1 MPTVSAIIPTFN
13 RAALLVEAVE
23 SALAQRRPPDEILV
37 IDDGSRD
44 DTAARMAAYG
54 ERVRY
59 VRQANAGPSAARNHG
74 FRLARG
80 EFLALLDSDD
90 LWTPDR
96 LERQLDVLQRH
107 PETDVVFGREV
118 LFGAGQPD
126 RDWNLH
132 DPEVR
137 RALLETNGPL
147 AGASALLIR
156 ENMVPTSTALFRR
169 TLLERAGFIDESLRQ
184 AEDWDLW
191 LRFAFAGARFA
202 HVPAPLC
209 RRRMHDSNLIHD
221 KGARMQATLAVL
233 ERHLP
238 QLGDWRA
245 AAELRCSELAYDLG
259 SLRFRERSFSEA
271 ARLLARVR
279 PGTRRPFVLA
289 LKLRVARLLSGG
301 AAVGAQ
307 REDQSP
313 PVS

>member
-1 MPTVSAIIPTFN
+1 MSTVSAVIPTYN
-13 RAALLVEAVE
+13 RSALLVEAVE

-37 IDDGSRD
+37 IDDGSQD
-44 DTAARMAAYG
+44 DTAARMATYG
-54 ERVRY
+54 DRVRY

-96 LERQLDVLQRH
+96 LERQLEVLQRH

-118 LFGAGQPD
+118 LFSAGQAD

-137 RALLETNGPL
+137 RALRETNGPL
-147 AGASALLIR
+147 AGALSLLVR
-156 ENMVPTSTALFRR
+156 ENVVPTSTALFRR
-169 TLLERAGFIDESLRQ
+169 TLLERAGLIDESLRQ

-191 LRFAFAGARFA
+191 LRFALAGARFA

-221 KGARMQATLAVL
+221 QEARMQATLAVL

-238 QLGDWRA
+238 NLGDLRP
-245 AAELRCSELAYDLG
+245 AAERRCSELAYDLG
-259 SLRFRERSFSEA
+259 SLRLRGRQYQTA
-271 ARLLARVR
+271 AVLFARVQPGTVPAAKLWCKRLLAGALAR
-279 PGTRRPFVLA
+279 PR
-289 LKLRVARLLSGG
+289 
-301 AAVGAQ
+301 
-307 REDQSP
+307 
-313 PVS
+313 

>member
-1 MPTVSAIIPTFN
+1 MPTVSVIIPTYN
-13 RAALLVEAVE
+13 RGALLVEAVE

-37 IDDGSRD
+37 VDDGSRD

-80 EFLALLDSDD
+80 EYLALLDSDD

-96 LERQLDVLQRH
+96 LERQLEVLQRH
-107 PETDVVFGREV
+107 PDTDVVFGREV

-137 RALLETNGPL
+137 RVLAQTAGPL
-147 AGASALLIR
+147 VPILPVLIR
-156 ENMVPTSTALFRR
+156 ENVVPTSTALFRR
-169 TLLERAGFIDESLRQ
+169 ALLDRTGGIDESLRQ

-191 LRFAFAGARFA
+191 LRFALAGARFA
-202 HVPAPLC
+202 HVPSPLC

-221 KGARMQATLAVL
+221 KEARMQATLAVL

-238 QLGDWRA
+238 QLRELRA
-245 AAELRCSELAYDLG
+245 VAEQRCSELAYDLG
-259 SLRFRERSFSEA
+259 SLRLRGRQFQA
-271 ARLLARVR
+271 AAALFARVQPGTVPTAKLWCKRLLA
-279 PGTRRPFVLA
+279 GVLA
-289 LKLRVARLLSGG
+289 RSA
-301 AAVGAQ
+301 
-307 REDQSP
+307 
-313 PVS
+313 

>member
-1 MPTVSAIIPTFN
+1 MPTVSVIIPTYN
-13 RAALLVEAVE
+13 RGALLVEAVE

-37 IDDGSRD
+37 VDDGSRD

-80 EFLALLDSDD
+80 EYLALLDSDD

-96 LERQLDVLQRH
+96 LERQLEVLQRH

-118 LFGAGQPD
+118 LFSDGQPD
-126 RDWNLH
+126 LDWNLH

-137 RALLETNGPL
+137 RVLAQTTGPL
-147 AGASALLIR
+147 SPVLPLLIR
-156 ENMVPTSTALFRR
+156 ENVVPTSTALFRR
-169 TLLERAGFIDESLRQ
+169 ALLDRAGGIDESLRQ

-191 LRFAFAGARFA
+191 LRFALAGARFA

-221 KGARMQATLAVL
+221 KEARMQATLAVL

-245 AAELRCSELAYDLG
+245 AAERRCSDLAYDLG
-259 SLRFRERSFSEA
+259 SLRLRGRQYQA
-271 ARLLARVR
+271 AGVLFARVR
-279 PGTRRPFVLA
+279 PGTVPVA
-289 LKLRVARLLSGG
+289 KLWGKRLL
-301 AAVGAQ
+301 AMLLARRV
-307 REDQSP
+307 E
-313 PVS
+313 VSVPSRR

>member
-1 MPTVSAIIPTFN
+1 MPAVSAIIPTYN
-13 RAALLVEAVE
+13 RASLLVEAVE
-23 SALAQRRPPDEILV
+23 SALTQRRPPDEILV

-74 FRLARG
+74 FRFARG
-80 EFLALLDSDD
+80 EYLALLDSDD

-96 LERQLDVLQRH
+96 LERQLEVLTRH
-107 PETDVVFGREV
+107 PETDVLFGREV
-118 LFGAGQPD
+118 LFGTGQPD

-137 RALLETNGPL
+137 RVLAQTTGPL
-147 AGASALLIR
+147 SPVLPLLIR
-156 ENMVPTSTALFRR
+156 ENVVPTSTALFRR
-169 TLLERAGFIDESLRQ
+169 ALLDRAGGIDESLRQ

-191 LRFAFAGARFA
+191 LRFALAGARFA

-221 KGARMQATLAVL
+221 KEARMQATLAVL

-245 AAELRCSELAYDLG
+245 AAERRCSDLAYDLG
-259 SLRFRERSFSEA
+259 SLRLRGRQYQA
-271 ARLLARVR
+271 AGVLFARVR
-279 PGTRRPFVLA
+279 PGTVPVA
-289 LKLRVARLLSGG
+289 KLWGKRLL
-301 AAVGAQ
+301 AMLLARRV
-307 REDQSP
+307 E
-313 PVS
+313 VSVPSRR

>member
-1 MPTVSAIIPTFN
+1 MPTVSVIIPTYN
-13 RAALLVEAVE
+13 RGALLVEAVE
-23 SALAQRRPPDEILV
+23 SALAQRRPPEEILV

-96 LERQLDVLQRH
+96 LERQLEVLQRH
-107 PETDVVFGREV
+107 PDTDVVFGREV

-132 DPEVR
+132 DPEVLR
-137 RALLETNGPL
+137 VLRLTTGPL
-147 AGASALLIR
+147 VPILPLLIR
-156 ENMVPTSTALFRR
+156 ENVVPTSTALFRR
-169 TLLERAGFIDESLRQ
+169 ALLDRTGGIDESLRQ

-191 LRFAFAGARFA
+191 LRFALAGARFA
-202 HVPAPLC
+202 YVPRPLS

-221 KGARMQATLAVL
+221 KEARMQATLAVL

-238 QLGDWRA
+238 QLGDVRA
-245 AAELRCSELAYDLG
+245 VAERRCSELAYDLG
-259 SLRFRERSFSEA
+259 SQRLRGRQFQA
-271 ARLLARVR
+271 AAALFARVQPGTVPTAKLWCKRLLA
-279 PGTRRPFVLA
+279 GVLA
-289 LKLRVARLLSGG
+289 RL
-301 AAVGAQ
+301 A
-307 REDQSP
+307 
-313 PVS
+313 

>member
-1 MPTVSAIIPTFN
+1 MPTVSAIIPTYN

-23 SALAQRRPPDEILV
+23 SALAQHRPPDEILV

-59 VRQANAGPSAARNHG
+59 VPQANAGPSAARNHG

-90 LWTPDR
+90 LWTPGR
-96 LERQLDVLQRH
+96 LERQLELLQRH
-107 PETDVVFGREV
+107 PDTDVVFGREV

-137 RALLETNGPL
+137 RVLEQSSGPL
-147 AGASALLIR
+147 AEALALLIR
-156 ENMVPTSTALFRR
+156 ENVVPTSTALFRR
-169 TLLERAGFIDESLRQ
+169 SLLDRAGYIDESLRQ

-191 LRFAFAGARFA
+191 LRFALAGARFSY
-202 HVPAPLC
+202 VPAPLC

-221 KGARMQATLAVL
+221 KEARMRATLAVL
-233 ERHLP
+233 ERHFLA
-238 QLGDWRA
+238 LGDLQA
-245 AAELRCSELAYDLG
+245 AAERRHSLLSYDLG
-259 SLRFRERSFSEA
+259 SMKLRERDYRSALSLFSE
-271 ARLLARVR
+271 VR
-279 PGTRRPFVLA
+279 GSFAIMTKKNLKQTYAWFA
-289 LKLRVARLLSGG
+289 LKLS
-301 AAVGAQ
+301 
-307 REDQSP
+307 SI
-313 PVS
+313 

>member
-1 MPTVSAIIPTFN
+1 MPTVSAIIPTYN

-37 IDDGSRD
+37 VDDGSRD

-80 EFLALLDSDD
+80 EYLALLDSDD

-96 LERQLDVLQRH
+96 LERQLEVLQRH
-107 PETDVVFGREV
+107 PDTDVVFGREV

-137 RALLETNGPL
+137 RVLAQTAGPL
-147 AGASALLIR
+147 DPVLPLLIR
-156 ENMVPTSTALFRR
+156 ENVVPTSTALFRR
-169 TLLERAGFIDESLRQ
+169 ALLDRAGGIDESLRQ

-191 LRFAFAGARFA
+191 LRFALAGARFA
-202 HVPAPLC
+202 HVPSPLC

-221 KGARMQATLAVL
+221 KEARMKATLAVL
-233 ERHLP
+233 ERHRPAFGEHAGL
-238 QLGDWRA
+238 
-245 AAELRCSELAYDLG
+245 AELRISQVAYDLG
-259 SLRFRERSFSEA
+259 SSMLYRRRFGEA
-271 ARLLARVR
+271 ARLLALARS
-279 PGTRRPFVLA
+279 GAHRPFVLG
-289 LKLRVARLLSGG
+289 LKLMVARTLSGFK
-301 AAVGAQ
+301 ASKPQPAF
-307 REDQSP
+307 R
-313 PVS
+313 

>member
-1 MPTVSAIIPTFN
+1 MPTVSVIIPTYN
-13 RAALLVEAVE
+13 RGALLVEAVE

-37 IDDGSRD
+37 VDDGSRD

-80 EFLALLDSDD
+80 EYLALLDSDD

-96 LERQLDVLQRH
+96 LERQLEVLQRH
-107 PETDVVFGREV
+107 PDTDVVFGREV

-137 RALLETNGPL
+137 RVLAQTAGPL
-147 AGASALLIR
+147 DPVLPLLIR
-156 ENMVPTSTALFRR
+156 ENVVPTSTALFRR
-169 TLLERAGFIDESLRQ
+169 ALLDRAGGIDESLRQ

-191 LRFAFAGARFA
+191 LRFALAGARFA
-202 HVPAPLC
+202 HVPSPLC

-221 KGARMQATLAVL
+221 KEARMSATLRVL
-233 ERHLP
+233 ERHLAK
-238 QLGDWRA
+238 LGALRA
-245 AAELRCSELAYDLG
+245 EAEVRCSRLAYDLG
-259 SLRFRERSFSEA
+259 SYLIKRGEHASA
-271 ARLLARVR
+271 LHLLQQVR
-279 PGTRRPFVLA
+279 PDSVLG
-289 LKLRVARLLSGG
+289 LKCWVKKIYARMVLLISKAG
-301 AAVGAQ
+301 
-307 REDQSP
+307 P
-313 PVS
+313 PAKN